1 VFLGSHNINMDA
13 KGRMA
18 IPARI
23 RETLASACGG
33 RLVMTA
39 NHEDRCLVVYPEP
52 RWQEVLPQIE
62 ALPNM
67 NKAVKRLQRLM
78 IGYASPM
85 EMDGNGRVLVPPT
98 LREYAGLEK
107 KLILVGQG
115 KSLELWSEERWFAS
129 LEESAGD
136 EMPIEMQSLS
146 L

>member
-1 VFLGSHNINMDA
+1 MYLGSHSITMDA

-18 IPARI
+18 IPARV
-23 RETLASACGG
+23 REMLVADCGG
-33 RLVMTA
+33 RIVLTA

-67 NKAVKRLQRLM
+67 NKSVKRLQRLM

-98 LREYAGLEK
+98 LREYASLGK

-115 KSLELWSEERWFAS
+115 KSLELWSEESWFAS
-129 LEESAGD
+129 LDESSAD
-136 EMPIEMQSLS
+136 EMPQQMQELS